1 MNIEERDS
9 IHGEKMIEI
18 KVRFWTDNIAE
29 TKGKI
34 IPKHCWN
41 SGVVRIER
49 NDLHGIKPPTPI
61 PFNSFSEIMSKIEK
75 VLKKSKIQ
83 IHF

>member
-9 IHGEKMIEI
+9 VHGEKMIEI

-34 IPKHCWN
+34 IPKNCWN
-41 SGVVRIER
+41 SGIIRIER
-49 NDLHGIKPPTPI
+49 NDLHGIKSSSPL
-61 PFNSFSEIMSKIEK
+61 PFNSLSEILPKIEK
-75 VLKKSKIQ
+75 VLKQNKIQ